1 MWKMHPVVR
10 FLKSEKARNLG
21 IALAA
26 AVLGNLLSFLSSQL
40 TPLNPQ
46 VTFDFSHLATFAIAI
61 TFGPWYGL
69 LTAALS
75 SLYPYFHLA
84 VFGIYGPVFGLAIIF
99 GKSMTGFFC
108 GLLRGRMPTFLAI
121 TLSYIPESIFTFLF
135 LHWMSSVLPPG
146 TLTWDTITVGVIAEG
161 WVEVIMFSFIIDNMV
176 RRRVVETAV
185 LMLEIFIIM
194 FLVHKEFLETLLL
207 LLLIALFT
215 LILFELVEKTIHKPR
230 SRLPENKD
238 REQ

>member
-1 MWKMHPVVR
+1 M
-10 FLKSEKARNLG
+10 LKVQDIIQTLNSEKAKRLG
-21 IALAA
+21 ISLAA

-61 TFGPWYGL
+61 TFGPWYGM

-75 SLYPYFHLA
+75 SIYPYFHLA
-84 VFGIYGPVFGLAIIF
+84 VFGIYGPVYGLAIIF

-108 GLLRGRMPTFLAI
+108 GLLRGHMPTFLAI
-121 TLSYIPESIFTFLF
+121 TLSYIPESIFTFFF
-135 LHWMSSVLPPG
+135 LQWMSVTLPPG
-146 TLTWDTITVGVIAEG
+146 TLTWEAITVDVIAEG

-176 RRRVVETAV
+176 RRKVVETAV

-194 FLVHKEFLETLLL
+194 FLVHKEFLQTLLL
-207 LLLIALFT
+207 LLLIALVT
-215 LILFELVEKTIHKPR
+215 LILFELVERKLHKPG

-238 REQ
+238 SEK

>member
-10 FLKSEKARNLG
+10 FLRSEKARNLG

-121 TLSYIPESIFTFLF
+121 TLSYIPESVFTFFF
-135 LHWMSSVLPPG
+135 LHWMSFALPPG
-146 TLTWDTITVGVIAEG
+146 TLTWDNITVGVIAEG